1 LEQTKKEM
9 KHLEDLRDAGIGCML
24 MISGVILLV
33 ALFEWL
39 ISLIL

>member
-1 LEQTKKEM
+1 M
-9 KHLEDLRDAGIGCML
+9 KHLDDLKDAGIGCML